1 VGWGGGGGYGGGGER
16 GRGGGRGGGGWG
28 GGGGGGR
35 GVLGGGGWAKVRAP
49 VGVGRGSGWGMGE
62 GGGAHRVALG
72 RDGQLWVWGNGAS
85 GQLGVGDMGL
95 RVFPTAVGKIGDWK
109 QVVGSGEHSIGLA
122 SDGTLWGWGYNGFYN
137 LGASVGVGSGQE
149 PQFSPV
155 KVSAWTDWAFVS
167 SGASSHTLGI
177 RASGDVYVWGSGSQ
191 GQLGDGDETLH
202 NAQIQLALGGK
213 GGVRGG
219 VGGSHTLVVAGDGR
233 LWGSGGGGEGQ
244 LGRGTRDSLW
254 EFGQIGVG
262 TGWAKVYAGGDFSLG
277 IGKDGSL

>member
-1 VGWGGGGGYGGGGER
+1 MATKADGSLWAWGYNAFGQLGVGGTQDQAVPVRVGLDGDWAFGSAGDQYSVGMKADGSLWAWGRR
-16 GRGGGRGGGGWG
+16 GTGL
-28 GGGGGGR
+28 
-35 GVLGGGGWAKVRAP
+35 LGDGSSAQMNAP
-49 VGVGRGSGWGMGE
+49 VQVGSGSGWGLVE
-62 GGGAHRVALG
+62 GGGSHTVALG
-72 RDGQLWVWGNGAS
+72 KDGQLWVWGNGSS
-85 GQLGVGDMGL
+85 GQLGTGDMGL
-95 RVFPTAVGKIGDWK
+95 RVFPTAIGKLGDWK

-202 NAQIQLALGGK
+202 NAQIQLALGG
-213 GGVRGG
+213 
-219 VGGSHTLVVAGDGR
+219 
-233 LWGSGGGGEGQ
+233 
-244 LGRGTRDSLW
+244 
-254 EFGQIGVG
+254 
-262 TGWAKVYAGGDFSLG
+262 
-277 IGKDGSL
+277 